1 MIDVSGYVFKGADM
15 RTFIR
20 GSALGLTIW
29 AQAALVPSAALACGG
44 FFCNQAQPVNQAAE
58 GIIFADN
65 GDGTTT
71 AVIQIRYQGPSKSF
85 SWLLPI
91 SSAPKSDADIGI
103 ASNLAFQRLQ
113 AATNPNYRL
122 TTKIEG
128 VCKQDDGVLQ
138 TATGSSSNSA
148 GGSSSAGTPLV
159 VVEASGV
166 VGSFEWTVIS
176 VNASSANP
184 ADAAVA
190 WLQENGYD
198 VPSGSPQ
205 LLRPYLESGMH
216 LLALRLTKGADSGSI
231 RPIILTYEGTQP
243 SIPMKLTAVAA
254 NADMGVLT
262 WVLGKS
268 RSVPQNYLSL
278 ELNEARINWFNANTN
293 YNSVVTAA
301 ADDAGGQGFVTE
313 FAGPASTLKSQ
324 VWTAVDEANWTQ
336 FKTAPPQASNLF
348 FNQAVSQYGQWDG
361 FWDTTRAV
369 VTLPAGVSFDQLK
382 ACSTCYAATVSF
394 EPASYLAELEKS
406 VIEPVKRV
414 QKLIDAHPQIT
425 RMYTTLSA
433 DEMTL
438 DPLFTFNA
446 DLPAVSNQHV
456 ADRVVECNPNVAFSQ
471 APWRIQLPQG
481 GVIRG
486 VGSQT
491 GTWPAA
497 LGNLPPNRT
506 IVRTAAS
513 GEGKLLEDN
522 SADIEAQLTA
532 YNAGM
537 STGGSAGTVAAAGT
551 PGTAGKSGMPGTIVA
566 PPRDASAG
574 GMAGNPFYDDVVP
587 AAPRGGA
594 ARGGDCSVAR
604 GGHPLVAFFGA
615 SALGVLLARRRRRY

>member
-1 MIDVSGYVFKGADM
+1 MQ
-15 RTFIR
+15 TLIR
-20 GSALGLTIW
+20 GSALGLAFW
-29 AQAALVPSAALACGG
+29 AQSALVPSAALACGG
-44 FFCNQAQPVNQAAE
+44 FFCNSAQPVNQAAE

-71 AVIQIRYQGPSKSF
+71 AVIQIRYQGPSQSF

-103 ASNLAFQRLQ
+103 ASNQAFQRLQ

-122 TTKIEG
+122 NVRQEG
-128 VCKQDDGVLQ
+128 LCKPEESKALPTSTG
-138 TATGSSSNSA
+138 GSSSSA
-148 GGSSSAGTPLV
+148 GGSTGAPIVTV
-159 VVEASGV
+159 DASGV

-190 WLQENGYD
+190 WLQDNGYD
-198 VPSGSPQ
+198 VPSGSPK
-205 LLRPYLESGMH
+205 LLGPYLESGMH
-216 LLALRLTKGADSGSI
+216 LLALRLTKGADAGSI

-278 ELNEARINWFNANTN
+278 ELNEARINWFNPNSN

-301 ADDAGGQGFVTE
+301 ANDAGGQGFVTE
-313 FAGPASTLKSQ
+313 FAGPTTSLQSAIWP
-324 VWTAVDEANWTQ
+324 VYDETSWTQ
-336 FKTAPPQASNLF
+336 FKTSPPQASNLF

-361 FWDTTRAV
+361 FWDATRAV
-369 VTLPAGVSFDQLK
+369 VTLPADLSFDQLK
-382 ACSTCYAATVSF
+382 ACPSCYAATLSF
-394 EPASYLAELEKS
+394 VPASYLAELEKT

-414 QKLIDAHPQIT
+414 QALIDAHPEIT

-456 ADRVVECNPNVAFSQ
+456 AARVVECDPSVTFSQ
-471 APWRIQLPQG
+471 APWRIELPQG

-486 VGSQT
+486 VGPQI

-506 IVRTAAS
+506 IVRAAAS
-513 GEGKLLEDN
+513 GEGKVLEDN
-522 SADIEAQLTA
+522 SGDIQAQLAA

-537 STGGSAGTVAAAGT
+537 STGGAAGSAGTAGSPGTAGMTDIAGT
-551 PGTAGKSGMPGTIVA
+551 PGTSTAGTAGSSTAPTGGPNAAGMPGHDTTV
-566 PPRDASAG
+566 
-574 GMAGNPFYDDVVP
+574 M
-587 AAPRGGA
+587 AAPA
-594 ARGGDCSVAR
+594 SARGGGCSVAGR
-604 GGHPLVAFFGA
+604 GQPLFAFFGV
-615 SALGVLLARRRRRY
+615 SMLGALLARRRRRS